1 MSFNFKRDNQ
11 IIEEMMKE
19 LGNIDMGNVTGDWQ
33 VASMDREMEQKNMSP
48 EERRREIMEAYD
60 FDETALRFIE
70 KIFPPVNDLRDDTT
84 GTEPSRNPFKEDLK
98 FTVNSSEQ
106 GFNMHQREIQQRD
119 TARVVDSGGRSPGER

>member
-1 MSFNFKRDNQ
+1 MNFKRDNR
-11 IIEEMMKE
+11 IIEEMMEE

-33 VASMDREMEQKNMSP
+33 VASMDREMKQKNMSP
-48 EERRREIMEAYD
+48 EERHGEIMKAYD
-60 FDETALRFIE
+60 ITPAFELME
-70 KIFPPVNDLRDDTT
+70 QLFPPVNDLRDDTT
-84 GTEPSRNPFKEDLK
+84 GTEPSRNHFKEGLK